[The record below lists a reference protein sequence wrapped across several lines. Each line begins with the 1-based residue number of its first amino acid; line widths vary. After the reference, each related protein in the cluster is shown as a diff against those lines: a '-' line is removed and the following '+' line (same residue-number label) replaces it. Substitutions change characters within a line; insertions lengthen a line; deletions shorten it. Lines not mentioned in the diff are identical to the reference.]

1 MTGLDFDIKV
11 GQSYATV
18 VEAMCSNAADIAF
31 VGPVT
36 YIQARDRGCADL
48 LAVGVE
54 KNQSIYY
61 AGMFTRATSPIRT
74 IADLKGKRVAFG
86 DVNSTSSFVY
96 PMAMIVDA
104 GLDPV
109 RDLAAIRMTGSH
121 ADSLAALVHGQA
133 DAAALS
139 FDSFDKAVGEQAV
152 DPATIRVV
160 AKSPPIPYPPL
171 IMNSPAGCRLK
182 AKLRDA
188 FAKVDKAPGITPD
201 MIRGYGGKQVDRYDT
216 AFAPETVQRGR
227 RGHGK
232 ARRQPQG
239 GDPQEGVRAVSV
251 RVRTRRQT
259 LSRTERWR
267 LQMSASK
274 FRRAVLR
281 HPRAVGR
288 GQIDPAALR
297 ERPRE
302 PKRRPGDRGRDACG
316 PGDARAPASA
326 HRHDPPVVQPRA
338 RAPASRPT

>member
-1 MTGLDFDIKV
+1 MRSLIGLLALLLLAGCSAPDSPARETLRVVLIPADGGTEDGTKADYAPIFGAISRMTGIDFDIKV

-18 VEAMCSNAADIAF
+18 VEAMCNGAADVAF

-36 YIQARDRGCADL
+36 YIQARDRNCADL

-61 AGMFTRATSPIRT
+61 AGIFAPTASPIRAL
-74 IADLKGKRVAFG
+74 ADLKGKRVAFG

-139 FDSFDKAVGEQAV
+139 FDSFEKAVHEHAV
-152 DPATIRVV
+152 DPATLRIV

-171 IMNSPAGCRLK
+171 IMNARLDAGMK

-188 FAKVDKAPGITPD
+188 FARVHKAPGVTPE
-201 MIRGYGGKQVDRYDT
+201 MIRGYGGKVMDRYDT
-216 AFAPETVQRGR
+216 AFSPAQFDVAGR
-227 RGHGK
+227 VMAKLDESMK
-232 ARRQPQG
+232 AAILKKAG
-239 GDPQEGVRAVSV
+239 
-251 RVRTRRQT
+251 
-259 LSRTERWR
+259 ER
-267 LQMSASK
+267 
-274 FRRAVLR
+274 
-281 HPRAVGR
+281 
-288 GQIDPAALR
+288 
-297 ERPRE
+297 
-302 PKRRPGDRGRDACG
+302 
-316 PGDARAPASA
+316 
-326 HRHDPPVVQPRA
+326 
-338 RAPASRPT
+338 

>member
-1 MTGLDFDIKV
+1 MRLFWRWLALLFVLSGCSPAEPKGETLRVILIPADGGTEDGTRADYQPIFKAISRMTGLDFDIKV

-18 VEAMCSNAADIAF
+18 VEALCSNAADIAF

-61 AGMFTRATSPIRT
+61 SGIFTRAPSPIRT

-121 ADSLAALVHGQA
+121 SDSLAALVHGQA

-139 FDSFDKAVGEQAV
+139 FDSFDKAVGEHAV

-160 AKSPPIPYPPL
+160 VKSPAIPYPPL
-171 IMNSPAGCRLK
+171 IMNARLDAGLK

-188 FAKVDKAPGITPD
+188 FAKVGKAPGITPD
-201 MIRGYGGKQVDRYDT
+201 MIRGYGGKQVDRYDS
-216 AFAPETVQRGR
+216 AFAPAQFNAAGAVMAKLDDSL
-227 RGHGK
+227 K
-232 ARRQPQG
+232 A
-239 GDPQEGVRAVSV
+239 AI
-251 RVRTRRQT
+251 
-259 LSRTERWR
+259 LKK
-267 LQMSASK
+267 ASE
-274 FRRAVLR
+274 
-281 HPRAVGR
+281 
-288 GQIDPAALR
+288 Q
-297 ERPRE
+297 
-302 PKRRPGDRGRDACG
+302 
-316 PGDARAPASA
+316 
-326 HRHDPPVVQPRA
+326 
-338 RAPASRPT
+338 